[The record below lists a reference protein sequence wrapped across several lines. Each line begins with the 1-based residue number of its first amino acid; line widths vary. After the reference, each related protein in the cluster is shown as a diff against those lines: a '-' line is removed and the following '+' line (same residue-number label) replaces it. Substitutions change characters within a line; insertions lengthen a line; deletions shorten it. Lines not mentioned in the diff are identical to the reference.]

1 MFQSDIYIYI
11 YIYIYRSNKTD
22 MTPREVLIE
31 IEDFYKKYAWKLL
44 DLDRSHHSVRVLKLE
59 ITKIENAII
68 R

>member
-1 MFQSDIYIYI
+1 
-11 YIYIYRSNKTD
+11 